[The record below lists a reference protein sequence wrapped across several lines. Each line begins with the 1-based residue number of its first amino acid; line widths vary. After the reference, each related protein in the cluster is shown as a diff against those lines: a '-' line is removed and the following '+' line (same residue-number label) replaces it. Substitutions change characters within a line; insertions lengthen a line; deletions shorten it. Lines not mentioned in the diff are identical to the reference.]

1 MELLHFIKSKT
12 FGKHLLIAITS
23 FIVFIWLVFFILK
36 IYTHHGQA
44 LLVPDFTG
52 LTQDEA
58 AELADDKDLTLE
70 IADSVFIAG
79 RIKGTVVDQN
89 PRPDFKVKDGRT
101 IFLTINAFNQAK
113 VPIPNMVGVSYR
125 QAQVSLESAGL
136 KVGRLI
142 YRPDP
147 MKNYVIEQRR
157 NGQIIEPGT
166 MIPKESKV
174 DLVLGKGYGTQYQ
187 AVPDIIGMSKTEAF
201 QLINDK
207 YFNVGG
213 VLYDESVLTY
223 SDSLNAKVYDQKPA
237 PRRRIKIGS
246 YVDIWLTLK
255 EDKFKTD
262 SIDAN

>member
-1 MELLHFIKSKT
+1 MGLFRFLKSKT
-12 FGKHLLIAITS
+12 FGKHLLIAIAS
-23 FIVFIWLVFFILK
+23 FIVLIWLVFFVLK

-52 LTQDEA
+52 LTPEEA
-58 AELADDKDLTLE
+58 IELADDKDLSIE
-70 IADSVFIAG
+70 VADSVFIEG

-113 VPIPNMVGVSYR
+113 VPIPNMVGVSFR
-125 QAQVSLESAGL
+125 QAKVSLESAGL
-136 KVGRLI
+136 HVGRLI

-174 DLVLGKGYGTQYQ
+174 DLVLGKGYGSQYQ
-187 AVPDIIGMSKTEAF
+187 VVPDIIGMSKTEAF
-201 QLINDK
+201 KLINDK

-213 VLYDESVLTY
+213 VLYDETVMTY
-223 SDSLNAKVYDQKPA
+223 SDSLNAKVYEQKPS
-237 PRRRIKIGS
+237 PQRRIKMGS
-246 YVDIWLTLK
+246 YIDIWLTLK

>member
-1 MELLHFIKSKT
+1 MEFLRFLKSKT
-12 FGKHLLIAITS
+12 FGKHLLIAIAS

-52 LTQDEA
+52 LNKVEA
-58 AELADDKDLTLE
+58 MELADDKDLTIEL
-70 IADSVFIAG
+70 ADSVYIKG

-89 PRPDFKVKDGRT
+89 PRPDFKVKEGRT

-113 VPIPNMVGVSYR
+113 VPIPNTVGVSYR
-125 QAQVSLESAGL
+125 QAKVSLESAGL

-147 MKNYVIEQRR
+147 MKNYVIEQRKD
-157 NGQIIEPGT
+157 GSIIEPGT

-174 DLVLGKGYGTQYQ
+174 DLVLGKGYGSQYQ

-201 QLINDK
+201 RIINDK

-213 VLYDESVLTY
+213 VLYDESIMTY

-237 PRRRIKIGS
+237 PDRRVKMGS
-246 YVDIWLTLK
+246 YIDVWLTLK